1 MMSGDRALPSHGT
14 REMPVWPQRFGQPG
28 APAAGMASIY
38 ARRRLEMLSD
48 YLESIQQ
55 ATVSP
60 LPGNTPQ

>member
-1 MMSGDRALPSHGT
+1 MSGDRALPSHGS

-28 APAAGMASIY
+28 APVTGMASIY

-55 ATVSP
+55 ATNSP
-60 LPGNTPQ
+60 VPGDTPQ